1 MVIILIIL
9 LIILQLLLRDG
20 NSRRLNDSSIFQVLG
35 RYWYDIAVTATD
47 GSKYFDGIISRDFIV
62 EK

>member
-1 MVIILIIL
+1 M
-9 LIILQLLLRDG
+9 LLRDG
-20 NSRRLNDSSIFQVLG
+20 NGRRLNDSSIFQVLG